1 MPGPPRPVAPTNDTE
16 ALDTEALDTDAL
28 GAEALNEPLG
38 MGSQNGA
45 ASSTSTGDDD
55 PAADGVVRAA
65 GGSGDLGGDLGGSLR
80 RRAEA
85 VEAMP
90 LAERADAFS
99 ALHDDLRTRLEQG
112 GAARA

>member
-45 ASSTSTGDDD
+45 ASSTPTGDDD
-55 PAADGVVRAA
+55 PAADGAVRAA
-65 GGSGDLGGDLGGSLR
+65 GGSGDLGGDLR

-90 LAERADAFS
+90 LAERADAFT